1 MWCIGRMKWEKMML
15 HVSLWRI
22 ITLVTNRKG
31 SEHRLQHSLPWVLFP
46 RHSLVHSLS
55 RSSLVALCVSKASVF
70 SATFTC
76 SQSLP
81 GNTWIN
87 SCDTSLTPFFQT
99 KTQRK
104 KLLQPFIIARHHYIF
119 TTLTPRHNSSCF
131 SSYTQPNPNSHNN
144 VNTQVG

>member
-1 MWCIGRMKWEKMML
+1 MWCIGWMKWEKMML

-46 RHSLVHSLS
+46 RHSLVFSLS
-55 RSSLVALCVSKASVF
+55 RRSLVTLCVSKASVF
-70 SATFTC
+70 SAR
-76 SQSLP
+76 
-81 GNTWIN
+81 
-87 SCDTSLTPFFQT
+87 SCDTLLTPFFQT

-119 TTLTPRHNSSCF
+119 TTLTPRHISSCF